1 MVQLPAEVVE
11 LLRAN
16 EARTI
21 ALVAQVDQLA
31 AAIREMEQ
39 WANMCEEL
47 RSKDV

>member
-1 MVQLPAEVVE
+1 MVELPAEVVE

-31 AAIREMEQ
+31 AAVREMEA
-39 WANMCEEL
+39 WMNMCEEL
-47 RSKDV
+47 KSQDV